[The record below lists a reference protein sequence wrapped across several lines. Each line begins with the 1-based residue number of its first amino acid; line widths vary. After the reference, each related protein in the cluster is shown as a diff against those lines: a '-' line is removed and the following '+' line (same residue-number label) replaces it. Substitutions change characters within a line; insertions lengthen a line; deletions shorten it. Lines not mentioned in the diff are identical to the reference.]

1 MRQLLGTASF
11 GSFLIVCAMVAVGC
25 GGGAPP
31 MPSGIVPVTGTV
43 TLDGEPVS
51 GAIVTFVPV
60 QITGGGGAGLGAASG
75 MTDSTGKYSLIGYE
89 GRANGTLPGSYR
101 VKISRLTRA
110 DGSTVIPGPDDS
122 PMQLLVSGAREQL
135 PEKYS
140 SDIRT
145 SLVATV
151 DPSGSPV
158 DFKLFSK

>member
-1 MRQLLGTASF
+1 MKRHLLIASSLVF
-11 GSFLIVCAMVAVGC
+11 CLMCIMLAGGC

-31 MPSGIVPVTGTV
+31 LPSGIVAVTGTV

-60 QITGGGGAGLGAASG
+60 QISGGGGAGVGAASG

-89 GRANGTLPGSYR
+89 GRANGTMPGSYR

-110 DGSTVIPGPDDS
+110 DGSIVIPGPDDS
-122 PMQLLVSGAREQL
+122 PMQLLVSGAKEQL

-145 SLVATV
+145 TLVATV
-151 DPSGSPV
+151 DPKGSPV
-158 DFKLFSK
+158 DFKLSSK

>member
-1 MRQLLGTASF
+1 MRHLIATSSLAFSLACVTLLS
-11 GSFLIVCAMVAVGC
+11 GC

-31 MPSGIVPVTGTV
+31 LPSGIVPVTGNV

-60 QITGGGGAGLGAASG
+60 QISGGGGAGVGAASG
-75 MTDSTGKYSLIGYE
+75 MTDSAGKYTLVGYE
-89 GRANGTLPGSYR
+89 GRANGTLPGTYR
-101 VKISRLTRA
+101 VKISRLTRT
-110 DGSTVIPGPDDS
+110 DGSIVIPGPDDS

-145 SLVATV
+145 TLVATV
-151 DPSGSPV
+151 DPQGSPV
-158 DFKLFSK
+158 DFKLSSK